1 MCEYR
6 KVFDGL
12 SSEFKNSSLEEKK
25 ELLRSLINKNIPLK
39 IAAIKMMDY
48 CNKNENKDIKEIDI
62 IFALADLLEEVLKET
77 NDT

>member
-12 SSEFKNSSLEEKK
+12 SSEFKNTDLKEKK

-39 IAAIKMMDY
+39 IAALKMMDY

-62 IFALADLLEEVLKET
+62 IFALADLLEEVLKEDNET
-77 NDT
+77 